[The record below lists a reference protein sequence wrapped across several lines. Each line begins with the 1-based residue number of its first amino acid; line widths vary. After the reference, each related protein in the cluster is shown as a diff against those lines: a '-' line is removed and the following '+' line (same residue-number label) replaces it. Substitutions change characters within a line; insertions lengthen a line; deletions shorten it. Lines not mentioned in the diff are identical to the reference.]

1 MEFLENM
8 TPEAKRACPVCAG
21 RRVGRLHHQRF
32 VLEEGHP
39 LADGYDVAHCVS
51 CGFVYAEMTA
61 TQADYDAFYTR
72 LSKYDDPASSTGS
85 GESPLDRQRLEETA
99 DILVPLMS
107 SAESRILDIGCAG
120 GGLLAALQQRGF
132 RRLVGIDP
140 SPACAR
146 ATRAR
151 IGEAYQGWL
160 TNLPSGLE
168 NFDCITLSH
177 VMEHVLDLAPA
188 VAALPDRLRPNGLV
202 YVEVPD
208 ASRYADYV
216 FAPFQ
221 DFNTEHINHFS
232 RHCLDHVMGRHGFR
246 AIGGGERLL
255 RPSAHTFTP
264 AVYAI
269 YRWTGERID
278 LGRDTRLEPAIQLY
292 IHRSAAYLRRID
304 HFLAETLSRS
314 PELLVWG
321 VGQLTLKLLAETQLG
336 QAKVV
341 AFVDSNPIH
350 QGKRLAGKP
359 ILSPDEIRSLSQPI
373 LIATLLHDKEI
384 AAQIS
389 RSGLINPILVLP
401 KYTQE
406 KSTSD

>member
-1 MEFLENM
+1 MNFLETM
-8 TPEAKRACPVCAG
+8 ISEATRVCPVCAG
-21 RRVGRLHHQRF
+21 HQVNHLHHQRF

-39 LADGYDVAHCVS
+39 LTDGYDVAHCVS
-51 CGFVYAEMTA
+51 CGFVYADMSA

-85 GESPLDRQRLEETA
+85 GESPIDRERLEATA
-99 DILVPLMS
+99 DILVPWMS
-107 SAESRILDIGCAG
+107 STESRILDIGCAG
-120 GGLLAALQQRGF
+120 GGLLAALRQRGF

-140 SPACAR
+140 SPACVR

-160 TNLPSGLE
+160 TNLPCDLE
-168 NFDCITLSH
+168 KFDCITLSH
-177 VMEHVLDLAPA
+177 VMEHILDVAPA
-188 VAALPDRLRPNGLV
+188 VEALPDRLRRNGLV

-232 RHCLDHVMGRHGFR
+232 RHCLDHVMCRHGFR
-246 AIGGGERLL
+246 GIGGGERLL
-255 RPSAHTFTP
+255 RPSGHTFTP
-264 AVYAI
+264 AVYGI

-278 LGRDTRLEPAIQLY
+278 IGRDTRLEPSVQLY
-292 IHRSAAYLRRID
+292 IDRSRAYLRRID
-304 HFLAETLSRS
+304 QFLTETFRHS
-314 PELLVWG
+314 PEVLVWG

-336 QAKVV
+336 QAEVV

-350 QGKRLAGKP
+350 QGKHLAGKP
-359 ILSPDEIRSLSQPI
+359 ILSPAEIRSLSQPI
-373 LIATLLHDKEI
+373 LIATLLHDREI
-384 AAQIS
+384 ASQIS
-389 RSGLINPILVLP
+389 RSGLTNPILVLP
-401 KYTQE
+401 KYAQE
-406 KSTSD
+406 RSTSD